1 MLKIL
6 VVTEDRALTRSL
18 SHFFD
23 SVGYQVLQAASAE
36 TALAAVDADPP
47 CILLLDVDPASQAN
61 WQLCRTLAERQ
72 FENAS
77 FTFLMVDDL
86 DEARLKEAFAAG
98 VDDVLIKPINHGEL
112 VARLRA
118 AARVL
123 EHDRR
128 AAQQRHADTLTG
140 LAARAEALAQLRR
153 QWLHSTSGPPRS
165 SCVVVDVDY
174 FRRIERTR
182 GACAAAELLR
192 SVAHELAQ
200 LAGDDVCVARLDRD
214 RFCVVLSDT
223 GPNAAAEWAEKARQ
237 TIAGRPFELPNG
249 TVRITVSCGVAG
261 ADAAGG
267 PENLLDLA
275 LDALAMAKASGRDC
289 VVRQGEHSPEIGQP
303 VAYEQL
309 FERTVARDVM
319 TPCSVY
325 LQAGEPLAEAVE
337 LLRRTQ
343 LEEVPVVD
351 AEGRLLGVCEQS
363 TAARVPEAEHATRK
377 VRDCMTTDVQTFGE
391 YEKLT
396 GLLDFFTRDRRLS
409 TVIVQDGRPVGFVTC
424 DTLVALS
431 RPVRP
436 SRLEADAIYSDKSA
450 YLLVGDLRPTEI
462 K

>member
-6 VVTEDRALTRSL
+6 VVTEDRALARNL

-23 SVGYQVLQAASAE
+23 SVGYHVVQAVNVQ

-47 CILLLDVDPASQAN
+47 GILLLDVCQASQDD
-61 WQLCRTLAERQ
+61 WRLCRTLVERQ

-77 FTFLMVDDL
+77 FAFLLVDDL

-128 AAQQRHADTLTG
+128 CAQQRHTDTLTH
-140 LAARAEALAQLRR
+140 LATRAEALAQLRR
-153 QWLHSTSGPPRS
+153 QWAQSGAAGPRT
-165 SCVVVDVDY
+165 SCVVVDVDC

-182 GACAAAELLR
+182 GAEAAANLLR
-192 SVAHELAQ
+192 SVAHELEQ
-200 LAGDDVCVARLDRD
+200 LAGDNACVARLDRD
-214 RFCVVLSDT
+214 RFCVVLPDT
-223 GPNAAAEWAEKARQ
+223 GPNAAVDWADKLRQ
-237 TIAGRPFELPNG
+237 EIAGRPFELVDGP
-249 TVRITVSCGVAG
+249 VQLTVSCGVAG
-261 ADAAGG
+261 ADAASG
-267 PENLLDLA
+267 PEGLVDLA
-275 LDALAMAKASGRDC
+275 LEALATAKASGRDC

-325 LQAGEPLAEAVE
+325 LQAGEPLVEAVE
-337 LLRRTQ
+337 LLQRTQ
-343 LEEVPVVD
+343 LEEIPVVD
-351 AEGRLLGVCEQS
+351 AEGRLLGVCEQA

-436 SRLEADAIYSDKSA
+436 ARLEADAVYSDKSA